1 MLFAAPDESC
11 WVGVLRLSLRIPGA
25 RSLKDK
31 RRVVAQY
38 RDRLRAKKN
47 LSVAEVGH
55 HEEHGNAIL
64 AVASVSN
71 DQRLLRSILDQVAHD
86 VGTWRGATV
95 VDTWVEVQRPW
106 DADAQS
112 QYDEF
117 ING

>member
-1 MLFAAPDESC
+1 MYK
-11 WVGVLRLSLRIPGA
+11 RQA

-38 RDRLRAKKN
+38 RDRLRARKN

-55 HEEHGNAIL
+55 HDEHGSAIM

-71 DQRLLRSILDQVAHD
+71 DQRLLRSVLDQVAFD

-106 DADAQS
+106 DSDAQS
-112 QYDEF
+112 QYDRF
-117 ING
+117 VDG

>member
-1 MLFAAPDESC
+1 MLFEAPDESC
-11 WVGVLRLSLRIPGA
+11 WVGVLRLRLSIPGA

-31 RRVVAQY
+31 RRVVAKY

-55 HEEHGNAIL
+55 YDEHGSAIM
-64 AVASVSN
+64 AVASLSN
-71 DQRLLRSILDQVAHD
+71 DQRLLRSVLDQVAHD

-95 VDTWVEVQRPW
+95 IDTWVEVQRPW
-106 DADAQS
+106 DAGAES